1 MPSGPEVRSDERSD
15 PRQHALPR
23 RPASDERRC
32 HRSQQAQD
40 HHSCQCQGQDP
51 GSRLFHVV
59 PSFVKSFRM
68 LFSALLRGSINSWP
82 QPKQRSL
89 ISMPTRR
96 ISHWVLPQGWS
107 FSIPLCRADAG
118 PYMPPVNPTMSAA
131 YHTLSNTPPSS
142 TADRMGYDMPMNSSV
157 PPEGLRPPAAYALQD
172 LRDAMESGAI
182 LEGTV
187 QRCDTART
195 LHVPARLRTRAI
207 PKGEA
212 VAPWISGA
220 GRDIALLSRVGRTV
234 CFTVQ
239 AIHADEKGAPV
250 ALLSRRKAQE
260 RAMDHFLASL
270 EPGAVLTCR
279 VTRLET
285 FGVFLDMAAASRL
298 CCRSNVSQ
306 SPASPTPPSG
316 SGRATKILAGS
327 VVHRPGAPPHH
338 HDPPGAAGDL
348 DGERQPVPAG
358 RDGAGHRPKRPGVWQ
373 LHRTGPQP
381 LRPGGRPGGACPRR
395 RRRLPCSSRASA
407 RSG

>member
-1 MPSGPEVRSDERSD
+1 
-15 PRQHALPR
+15 
-23 RPASDERRC
+23 
-32 HRSQQAQD
+32 
-40 HHSCQCQGQDP
+40 
-51 GSRLFHVV
+51 
-59 PSFVKSFRM
+59 
-68 LFSALLRGSINSWP
+68 
-82 QPKQRSL
+82 
-89 ISMPTRR
+89 
-96 ISHWVLPQGWS
+96 
-107 FSIPLCRADAG
+107 
-118 PYMPPVNPTMSAA
+118 
-131 YHTLSNTPPSS
+131 
-142 TADRMGYDMPMNSSV
+142 MPMNRLF

-195 LHVPARLRTRAI
+195 LHVPLGSVSGQI

-285 FGVFLDMAAASRL
+285 FGVFLDIGCGITALLPIERVSVSRISHAAQRF
-298 CCRSNVSQ
+298 RE
-306 SPASPTPPSG
+306 G
-316 SGRATKILAGS
+316 DKILAAVWSIDRERRRITMTHRELLGTWMENASRFQPGETVRGIVRSVKEYGS
-327 VVHRPGAPPHH
+327 FIELAPNLSGLADAREGLAPGDGVSVFIKSIRPERMKIKLHVIERLPPPPEPEPLHYQIT
-338 HDPPGAAGDL
+338 DGCLDRWVYSPPGYEKETVETVFLPLAGSSA
-348 DGERQPVPAG
+348 GEEALT
-358 RDGAGHRPKRPGVWQ
+358 APG
-373 LHRTGPQP
+373 P
-381 LRPGGRPGGACPRR
+381 
-395 RRRLPCSSRASA
+395 
-407 RSG
+407 